1 MPMNGIRTQI
11 KQFIMDETKKTYEIE
26 MTSIENEIFQSIL
39 KLIEIRRKFP
49 MAAINDIANEEI
61 IEQMDV
67 AIEKL
72 GEEFILYLAR

>member
-1 MPMNGIRTQI
+1 
-11 KQFIMDETKKTYEIE
+11 MDKTKKTYEIE

-49 MAAINDIANEEI
+49 MATINDIANEEI
-61 IEQMDV
+61 EEKMDA